1 MKNKSEKA
9 SKKDLFEK
17 LWGARD
23 FEINHQWQRS
33 VFLATFIVLLFTLY
47 FSTLSTIIDIRSTT
61 IETTFKNEL
70 SIKESPENT
79 AGIEKSY
86 ANKNTKL
93 SSNTISIGIL
103 SIIAGTGYSFSILWI
118 CMARGSKYMY
128 ERLEKGINES
138 YNRDFFDK
146 DTEID
151 FIKEEIENLLH
162 DGDYTFIPRHG
173 HQPSSDYDYKIFSL
187 AGEKFSSSKINILI
201 GHIFAVV
208 WAILIISNFFIFNS
222 KNEIKWC
229 CIALTVLALFIIAY
243 VISYRVRTNGY
254 LNLWAYF
261 TFTIRSSIKS
271 IFVGNRPEY
280 LQLSFVQIF
289 MQEIED
295 KNESEIHNHVKEN
308 FRKYVHKSDIQL
320 ENFILSRLNWVEN
333 SNRMHTRRGL
343 RKTARYILSNDRLK
357 NLFETSL
364 MYRTKFN
371 ESFKGKWI
379 KQNTAISLKIEG
391 SSISFPSLYSH
402 RFLRIVK
409 IKNKRKFTFREDI
422 ESDIIAKLYA
432 DTKWNLIR
440 SNNKFEFNKDETSY
454 KIILHS
460 PGKGLIYIK
469 LKLINEDGSDYIITE
484 SSEATKMETIFY
496 IFDAKHNLIRRKKY
510 ILSKEEEK
518 KKRKKRKKRIE
529 NIDKWF
535 QEFIDAGL

>member
-17 LWGARD
+17 LWSARD

-93 SSNTISIGIL
+93 LSNTISIGIL

-187 AGEKFSSSKINILI
+187 FFS
-201 GHIFAVV
+201 
-208 WAILIISNFFIFNS
+208 
-222 KNEIKWC
+222 
-229 CIALTVLALFIIAY
+229 
-243 VISYRVRTNGY
+243 
-254 LNLWAYF
+254 
-261 TFTIRSSIKS
+261 
-271 IFVGNRPEY
+271 
-280 LQLSFVQIF
+280 
-289 MQEIED
+289 
-295 KNESEIHNHVKEN
+295 
-308 FRKYVHKSDIQL
+308 
-320 ENFILSRLNWVEN
+320 
-333 SNRMHTRRGL
+333 
-343 RKTARYILSNDRLK
+343 
-357 NLFETSL
+357 
-364 MYRTKFN
+364 
-371 ESFKGKWI
+371 
-379 KQNTAISLKIEG
+379 
-391 SSISFPSLYSH
+391 
-402 RFLRIVK
+402 
-409 IKNKRKFTFREDI
+409 
-422 ESDIIAKLYA
+422 
-432 DTKWNLIR
+432 
-440 SNNKFEFNKDETSY
+440 
-454 KIILHS
+454 
-460 PGKGLIYIK
+460 
-469 LKLINEDGSDYIITE
+469 
-484 SSEATKMETIFY
+484 
-496 IFDAKHNLIRRKKY
+496 
-510 ILSKEEEK
+510 
-518 KKRKKRKKRIE
+518 
-529 NIDKWF
+529 
-535 QEFIDAGL
+535 